1 MKELLF
7 GLLLTVC
14 ASGFSYGNTIIEN
27 EDLKK
32 NEESQ
37 KVATCY
43 TQHIV
48 IVENSCGVF
57 EGLEMGRPQGVE
69 CGVGQAPGS
78 TTTTYS
84 KKVVLSLTPC
94 M

>member
-1 MKELLF
+1 MKKVLF
-7 GLLLTVC
+7 GLLLTVGV
-14 ASGFSYGNTIIEN
+14 SGFSFGNTIGEKQSKEKDN
-27 EDLKK
+27 KK
-32 NEESQ
+32 AQ
-37 KVATCY
+37 VATCY

-57 EGLEMGRPQGVE
+57 EGFEMGRPQGVE
-69 CGVGQAPGS
+69 CGTGQAPGS

-84 KKVVLSLTPC
+84 KKVILSLTPC